1 MKYLAKDDSL
11 CIECG
16 ACEEAC
22 SKAYFKEENAVKSRI
37 RINQRSEEIINV
49 CNQCGQCID
58 VCDTYAL
65 KRNKQGVVMLNRKS
79 CVNCYMC
86 VGYCPTH
93 SMRQHDDNAEPFKC
107 IACGICTNVCPT
119 GAIYIAERDDSLAE
133 EITDLEY
140 LLTK

>member
-1 MKYLAKDDSL
+1 MKYLEKDDSL

-22 SKAYFKEENAVKSRI
+22 SKTYFKVDDVGKSRI
-37 RINQRSEEIINV
+37 RINNENENIINV

-58 VCDTYAL
+58 VCDLYAL
-65 KRNKQGVVMLNRKS
+65 KRNKLGVVQLNRNS

-93 SMRQHDDNAEPFKC
+93 SMMQHDDSPEPFKC
-107 IACGICTNVCPT
+107 IACGICAKACPT
-119 GAIYIAERDDSLAE
+119 EAIFISEKDDSLAE
-133 EITDLEY
+133 EMDDLAFI
-140 LLTK
+140 

>member
-1 MKYLAKDDSL
+1 MKYLEKDHSL

-16 ACEEAC
+16 ACEEEC
-22 SKAYFKEENAVKSRI
+22 SKTYFKEDNQEKSRI
-37 RINQRSEEIINV
+37 KIKSGNEKINV

-65 KRNKQGVVMLNRKS
+65 KRNKLGIVMLNKKS

-93 SMRQHDDNAEPFKC
+93 SMMQHDESPEPFKC
-107 IACGICTNVCPT
+107 IACGICTRVCPT
-119 GAIYIAERDDSLAE
+119 GAIYIAEKDDALAE
-133 EITDLEY
+133 ERAHLALLE
-140 LLTK
+140 TK

>member
-1 MKYLAKDDSL
+1 MKYLEKDNSL

-22 SKAYFKEENAVKSRI
+22 SKTYFKEENAEKSRI
-37 RINQRSEEIINV
+37 KISVGNDEKINV

-65 KRNKQGVVMLNRKS
+65 KRNKLGVVQVIKNN

-93 SMRQHDDNAEPFKC
+93 SMMQHDHSPEPFKC
-107 IACGICTNVCPT
+107 IACGICVKVCPT
-119 GAIYIAERDDSLAE
+119 GAIYITEKSDSLAE
-133 EITDLEY
+133 EMDDLAFA
-140 LLTK
+140 